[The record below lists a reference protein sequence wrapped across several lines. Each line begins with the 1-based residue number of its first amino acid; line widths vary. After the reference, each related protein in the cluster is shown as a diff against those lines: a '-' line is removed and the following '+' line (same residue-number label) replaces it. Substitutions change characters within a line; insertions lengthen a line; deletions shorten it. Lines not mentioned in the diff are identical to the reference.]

1 MSESSGNIEDSVKI
15 ELFRL
20 ALKTRMTEDRIVALY
35 RQGKIVGGV
44 YTGRGVEAT
53 TVASALALEKEDYL
67 FPIHRDLG
75 AHLAKGQ
82 TIVNILLQYLGKGNN
97 LTKGK
102 ESGIHFSDRS
112 LNIIGN
118 ISHLGAMIPV
128 AVGVALSLK
137 LQKQKSVALNFIG
150 EGGSNIGDFHEGLN
164 FAAVQQLP
172 FVLIIENNQ
181 YAYSTPVEKEYR
193 AEYLS
198 DRAKGYGIPG
208 YHIDGTDAIKVYQT
222 VKEAVERARSGKG
235 PTLIECKSFR
245 MVGHSAHDDAF
256 YVDKELRKKY
266 EKKDPVI
273 KLEKYLLNNNILDR
287 NSVDNIRREIEA
299 EIEEATEKA
308 IESPLPDPKWAY
320 GGIYASNSDET
331 SYGD

>member
-1 MSESSGNIEDSVKI
+1 MPGQDEIEDSIKVD
-15 ELFRL
+15 LYRL
-20 ALKTRMTEDRIVALY
+20 MLKTRMTEDKIIALY

-53 TVASALALEKEDYL
+53 TVASGLALGKDDYL
-67 FPIHRDLG
+67 FPIHRDMG

-82 TIVNILLQYLGKGNN
+82 SVLNILLQYLGKGTNP
-97 LTKGK
+97 TQGK
-102 ESGIHFSDRS
+102 ESGIHFSDPD

-128 AVGVALSLK
+128 AAGVALSMK
-137 LQKQKSVALNFIG
+137 LQQKKSVSLNFIG

-181 YAYSTPVEKEYR
+181 YAYSTPVEKQYR
-193 AEYLS
+193 AKYLS
-198 DRAKGYGIPG
+198 DRARGYGIPG
-208 YHIDGTDAIKVYQT
+208 FHIDGTDAVAVYQT
-222 VKEAVERARSGKG
+222 VKNAVENARDGKG

-256 YVDKELRKKY
+256 YVDQDLKKKY
-266 EKKDPVI
+266 ERKDPI
-273 KLEKYLLNNNILDR
+273 LKLERQLLNQKIIDKNKINRIKTALET
-287 NSVDNIRREIEA
+287 EIEN
-299 EIEEATEKA
+299 ATENA
-308 IESPLPDPKWAY
+308 VENPLPKPEWAY
-320 GGIYASNSDET
+320 NGIYASSTDGT
-331 SYGD
+331 